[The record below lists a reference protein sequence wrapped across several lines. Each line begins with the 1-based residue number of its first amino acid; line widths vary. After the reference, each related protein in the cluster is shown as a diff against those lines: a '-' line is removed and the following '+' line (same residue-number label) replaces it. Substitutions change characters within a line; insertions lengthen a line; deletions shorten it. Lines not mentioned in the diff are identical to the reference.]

1 LLALFLK
8 PLFSLNSYL
17 VSTYIC
23 KAQESTK
30 LLTYSSYN
38 GCGKGDE
45 IDEMDLMLVIDG
57 LSYHWFFLSNH
68 VFVMKKLLWEAWVE
82 EVQFS
87 PKMITLGKDIIELEC
102 KVQASDKKITFTN
115 ILDMFFVQQKLLSF

>member
-1 LLALFLK
+1 MI
-8 PLFSLNSYL
+8 FSLNSYL

-23 KAQESTK
+23 KAQKSTK

-38 GCGKGDE
+38 ECGKG
-45 IDEMDLMLVIDG
+45 DEMDLMLVIDE
-57 LSYHWFFLSNH
+57 LSHHWGFFFLSNH

-87 PKMITLGKDIIELEC
+87 PKMITLRKRRC
-102 KVQASDKKITFTN
+102 RT
-115 ILDMFFVQQKLLSF
+115 